1 MIGEC
6 THSRSSWIPDC
17 STSHA
22 RLALYT
28 GTSQKQCPHV
38 CAIRR
43 GRHWMREVAPVSQ
56 TGQPEASLRPSAD
69 VARQDYAIPMPV
81 STHGQNPGHHENQT
95 TGRCM
100 RLGKDSQTGAELYGA
115 MDRKDTEA
123 RKILFF
129 RRQEHRTGVQ
139 TTISGGRL
147 DLRSRR
153 LETRGFHSGSTNTQ
167 CGDSTMGFLNAQSP
181 RTRAQRSAI

>member
-1 MIGEC
+1 MTGEC

-38 CAIRR
+38 CTIRR

-81 STHGQNPGHHENQT
+81 STHGQNSGHHENQT

-100 RLGKDSQTGAELYGA
+100 KLGKDSQTGAELYGA
-115 MDRKDTEA
+115 MDRRDTEA
-123 RKILFF
+123 RKLLFF
-129 RRQEHRTGVQ
+129 YAKHPGPE
-139 TTISGGRL
+139 
-147 DLRSRR
+147 SRR
-153 LETRGFHSGSTNTQ
+153 H
-167 CGDSTMGFLNAQSP
+167 
-181 RTRAQRSAI
+181 QRSKA